1 MLRNNNKRFI
11 RLLSKE
17 YMKANKLRNVIAIA
31 AIILTTAMFASV
43 VTVYQGAA
51 VSIHEQMLYQSG
63 SRFMVSIQNIQKE
76 KSKCIKSNPLFSE
89 VYEKIYLGEV
99 NSGDT
104 ILPVLFYYAEQG
116 YLDGS
121 YIDYIA
127 GGYPFGGN
135 EVLVPETYLKQNNI
149 SASVGDTI
157 LLNYS
162 VNGEMRKKD
171 MQVSGI
177 YKGHPNEAALG
188 IYISKDFYN
197 REMDG
202 IRPAKDNEVKAGSVS
217 LYGDFQDTGDLE
229 GKQEQALSCAGFDAG
244 ASYGEAGYIN
254 STINIAYQMDT
265 KPAKQETKMFAVI
278 VILILFAG
286 FLIIFNVFKISVMK
300 DVQIYGQLKTI
311 GACPRQL
318 RKLVEYQ
325 ALRMAWIGIPTGTF
339 LGWGLG
345 NIFLPFIMSV
355 TTFRD
360 SFLILPDFRIILAT
374 AIFSFATVWVSCKI
388 PACIVSRL
396 SPMQSLK
403 YQGRERSCSK
413 TSKRGKESKA
423 RILRMAVT
431 NLAENKGRTVLVIIS
446 IGLSIV
452 LFNSVLNFTATFNK
466 ETYLQGQ
473 SSAEFNVFNPTFV
486 AGTRLFFDDTDTLPD
501 GFSKDISC
509 IDGVKNGGFVYFHG
523 RPADVPES
531 KELRKDYCGVVTAKI
546 LELNGQ
552 PYMNDIVQ
560 EAGQALYGFDENV
573 LGRVT
578 VIEGAVD
585 YEKLRTGKFVV
596 EAIISDDNGA
606 DFSESMLSAHV
617 GDKISAEIEGKP
629 LDYEVLA
636 CVAVNSKLI
645 APAQP
650 GEASFMVLAS
660 EEFLR
665 LFPNKQPV
673 RFICDSQAGMYN
685 QVQSY
690 LDRQIL
696 QGLKA
701 SYESSRSIGTEFE
714 VFTNV
719 YRMVGNIFAV
729 IFGVLGLLNLLNTI
743 IAGVIARQRE
753 FAVMQG
759 IGMTKKQ
766 LRKLV
771 VYEGTGFTILSA
783 ITGIFVS
790 MVISLTVIKDLT
802 DGFWFCT
809 YRFTVL
815 PAVCISAPY
824 IIFAA
829 MISVFV
835 NRIWN
840 HGTIVEKLRRTR

>member
-1 MLRNNNKRFI
+1 M
-11 RLLSKE
+11 
-17 YMKANKLRNVIAIA
+17 
-31 AIILTTAMFASV
+31 
-43 VTVYQGAA
+43 
-51 VSIHEQMLYQSG
+51 
-63 SRFMVSIQNIQKE
+63 
-76 KSKCIKSNPLFSE
+76 
-89 VYEKIYLGEV
+89 
-99 NSGDT
+99 
-104 ILPVLFYYAEQG
+104 
-116 YLDGS
+116 
-121 YIDYIA
+121 
-127 GGYPFGGN
+127 
-135 EVLVPETYLKQNNI
+135 
-149 SASVGDTI
+149 
-157 LLNYS
+157 
-162 VNGEMRKKD
+162 
-171 MQVSGI
+171 
-177 YKGHPNEAALG
+177 
-188 IYISKDFYN
+188 
-197 REMDG
+197 
-202 IRPAKDNEVKAGSVS
+202 
-217 LYGDFQDTGDLE
+217 
-229 GKQEQALSCAGFDAG
+229 
-244 ASYGEAGYIN
+244 
-254 STINIAYQMDT
+254 
-265 KPAKQETKMFAVI
+265 
-278 VILILFAG
+278 
-286 FLIIFNVFKISVMK
+286 
-300 DVQIYGQLKTI
+300 
-311 GACPRQL
+311 
-318 RKLVEYQ
+318 
-325 ALRMAWIGIPTGTF
+325 
-339 LGWGLG
+339 
-345 NIFLPFIMSV
+345 
-355 TTFRD
+355 
-360 SFLILPDFRIILAT
+360 
-374 AIFSFATVWVSCKI
+374 
-388 PACIVSRL
+388 
-396 SPMQSLK
+396 
-403 YQGRERSCSK
+403 
-413 TSKRGKESKA
+413 
-423 RILRMAVT
+423 
-431 NLAENKGRTVLVIIS
+431 
-446 IGLSIV
+446 
-452 LFNSVLNFTATFNK
+452 FNSVLNFTATFNK

-636 CVAVNSKLI
+636 CVAVNSKII